1 MAEINSKTELVVN
14 GTDTAANYAALL
26 LSDLGANVQQT
37 YQSTQNQHA
46 NRWQESGLRNL
57 TGYPEH
63 ALRICPVPIAEYADG
78 ALQALIALSGS
89 PMTTQYHGADLLTL
103 RATMTGDLR
112 KGDVSVG
119 GSCRFVVCADGVIAL
134 NMARDCDWELLNAWL
149 LSDVQPDWTALAH
162 AVRKKTKLGLIE
174 RGRLLGLAVADAQP
188 DWPAKRSWYE
198 LTRLGQSVHAR
209 NTKPRVIDL
218 SSLWAGPLCS
228 RLLQWMGAEVIKV
241 ESSQRP
247 DGARFGNAKF
257 FQFLNNDKTE
267 VQLDLHKQ
275 RGVAELLDL
284 IASADI
290 VIEGSR
296 PRALRQMGVIA
307 EDLVRDNPG
316 LSWISIS
323 GYGRDEPMANWVA
336 FGDDAAVAGGLSAR
350 IYEST
355 GQWLF
360 CGDAIADPLTGLHA
374 ALAAYA
380 SWTAGGGHLISLSLV
395 NTIHHCV
402 MTRFET
408 AH

>member
-1 MAEINSKTELVVN
+1 MAEFILNTKLIVN
-14 GTDTAANYAALL
+14 GTDTAAKYAALV
-26 LSDLGANVQQT
+26 LSDLGANIEQT
-37 YQSTQNQHA
+37 NQPTQNQYV
-46 NRWQESGLRNL
+46 NRWRESGLENL
-57 TGYPEH
+57 TGYPENT
-63 ALRICPVPIAEYADG
+63 LSNCPVHIAEYADG
-78 ALQALIALSGS
+78 TLRALSSLCGEEIS
-89 PMTTQYHGADLLTL
+89 ARYRGADLLTL
-103 RATMTGDLR
+103 RAAMTGNLR
-112 KGDVSVG
+112 KGHVSVG
-119 GSCRFVVCADGVIAL
+119 GSCRFVACADGVIAL
-134 NMARDCDWELLNAWL
+134 NMARDSDWELLDAWL
-149 LSDVQPDWTALAH
+149 LSVVQHDWNALER
-162 AVRKKTKLGLIE
+162 AVSKKTKLALLE
-174 RGRLLGLAVADAQP
+174 QGRLLGLAVADAQP
-188 DWPAKRSWYE
+188 VLPAKRSWYE

-247 DGARFGNAKF
+247 DGARLGNAEF

-267 VQLDLHKQ
+267 AKLDLHNQ
-275 RGVAELLDL
+275 QGIAELLDL

-323 GYGRDEPMANWVA
+323 GYGREEPMANWIA
-336 FGDDAAVAGGLSAR
+336 YGDDASVAGGLSAK
-350 IYEST
+350 IYKST
-355 GQWLF
+355 GQWMF

-395 NTIHHCV
+395 NTIQHCV